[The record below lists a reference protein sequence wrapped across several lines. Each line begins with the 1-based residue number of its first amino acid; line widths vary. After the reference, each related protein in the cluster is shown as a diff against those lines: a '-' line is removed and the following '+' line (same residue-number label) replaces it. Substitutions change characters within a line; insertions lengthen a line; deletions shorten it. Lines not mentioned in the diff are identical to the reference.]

1 MRDVVRGVRKAWA
14 GAVAAA
20 VLAVLGVTAARA
32 EEGVQVPERA
42 RVVLRRL
49 PVRARA
55 VVRIAEEPPP
65 PEEPAAAAAE
75 AAAAVEEARAEAEEL
90 GAKPEEK
97 GPSGEEK
104 PEAKGPAGEEKPE
117 AKAEAEAPKEPAPPP
132 QPVIRLRDQTR
143 LAGDIEVEALH
154 VTTAYGPLVIPVS
167 DILRVRFAQGKKAD
181 VDDQIDAHIAALAS
195 DEFDAREQAVEK
207 LREIGLPALEKLRK
221 AAASEDPEVK
231 ARAEKL
237 VAELDELVEEDEEDE
252 ELAVAKPLTGS
263 DDEVVTAK
271 FTVKGRVEE
280 SRFVLKTRWGQLE
293 LGRDDVVSI
302 VFRMPERVVTK
313 VSVPGT
319 AFAATNKWVRSD
331 VEVSEGER
339 LRIRASGTINLE
351 NYGQTVGPEGTTN
364 IGGNQFQNFPTG
376 SLVAKIGEK
385 GEPFQVGAEF
395 DGPANASGKL
405 EFAVSLQS
413 GQARGTFQVEV
424 EREVGK

>member
-1 MRDVVRGVRKAWA
+1 MRRVVRGVRKAWVRA
-14 GAVAAA
+14 LAAA
-20 VLAVLGVTAARA
+20 LLAVLGAAAARA
-32 EEGVQVPERA
+32 EEEVELPARA
-42 RVVLRRL
+42 RVLVRRL
-49 PVRARA
+49 PVRVRTVA
-55 VVRIAEEPPP
+55 RIAEEPSAPAKAEVEP
-65 PEEPAAAAAE
+65 TAEEGEAKAEPEEAK
-75 AAAAVEEARAEAEEL
+75 AEEK
-90 GAKPEEK
+90 A
-97 GPSGEEK
+97 
-104 PEAKGPAGEEKPE
+104 PAGEEEPGE
-117 AKAEAEAPKEPAPPP
+117 GAEAEAPKAPAPPP
-132 QPVIRLRDQTR
+132 QPVVRLREQTR
-143 LAGDIEVEALH
+143 LAGDIDVEALH

-167 DILRVRFAQGKKAD
+167 DVLRVRFAQGKKAD
-181 VDDQIDAHIAALAS
+181 VDDQVDVHIAALGS

-237 VAELDELVEEDEEDE
+237 VAELEELVEDDEEDE
-252 ELAVAKPLTGS
+252 DLAVAKPLTGS
-263 DDEVVTAK
+263 DDEIVTAK

-280 SRFVLKTRWGQLE
+280 SRFVLKTRWGRLE
-293 LGRDDVVSI
+293 LSRDDVVSI
-302 VFRMPERVVTK
+302 VFRTPERVVTK
-313 VSVPGT
+313 VTIPGT

-331 VEVSEGER
+331 VEVAEGER

-376 SLVAKIGEK
+376 SLVARIGEK

-413 GQARGTFQVEV
+413 GQARGSFQVEV